1 MFFLAKLKS
10 TWYSFVF
17 PFVLIF
23 LSLLC
28 EGCGGGGGGGG
39 GVLFQA
45 CSHLQINSER

>member
-10 TWYSFVF
+10 AWYSFVF

-39 GVLFQA
+39 GGGVISSMFPSSNKQ
-45 CSHLQINSER
+45 